1 MANQDAYEGFA
12 ERYDLFFGRLNEPVP
27 TAYSEFFRALFT
39 GNKVRSVLDCACGT
53 GRDMILLQSLGY
65 DVAGSDVSSA
75 MIAQARKNIFLRD
88 IKIPLIE
95 ADYRELPEH
104 YAKSFDAVICLSSAI
119 DEMPSEAEAIRALG
133 SMFRALNPG
142 GILLLTQG
150 TTDKQWSS
158 KSRFIPM
165 INTRDFSRICV
176 IDYLEK
182 GARYN
187 ILDVYHSDAIKEFK
201 TWTMNFAQFL
211 LKDDLDK
218 LLKVAGFMSLE
229 FYGSYGFEPYDK
241 GSSNRLIVVAHK
253 Q

>member
-1 MANQDAYEGFA
+1 
-12 ERYDLFFGRLNEPVP
+12 
-27 TAYSEFFRALFT
+27 
-39 GNKVRSVLDCACGT
+39 
-53 GRDMILLQSLGY
+53 MILLQSLGY

-119 DEMPSEAEAIRALG
+119 DEMPNEAEAIRALG
-133 SMFRALNPG
+133 SMFRVLNPG

-187 ILDVYHSDAIKEFK
+187 
-201 TWTMNFAQFL
+201 
-211 LKDDLDK
+211 
-218 LLKVAGFMSLE
+218 
-229 FYGSYGFEPYDK
+229 
-241 GSSNRLIVVAHK
+241 
-253 Q
+253 